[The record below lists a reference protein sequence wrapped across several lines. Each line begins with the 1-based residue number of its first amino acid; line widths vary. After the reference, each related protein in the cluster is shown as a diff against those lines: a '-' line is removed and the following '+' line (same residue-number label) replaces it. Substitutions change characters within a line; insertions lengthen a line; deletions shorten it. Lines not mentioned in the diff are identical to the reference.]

1 MNLNFYTPCTT
12 SIIDSFVFK
21 VEWINQQQLV
31 KTVIIYYTI
40 CCKAIKIIA
49 KLFIGKSIV
58 RIGSM
63 DPIRFKY
70 FFIKTCIAIDYHI
83 LVIESRS
90 WYLYLPINIIQV
102 TSLTVFAMNS
112 FLIFVTLV
120 FGNIISILKVLEE
133 DY

>member
-1 MNLNFYTPCTT
+1 MNLNFYRPCNT

-31 KTVIIYYTI
+31 KTVITYYTI

-49 KLFIGKSIV
+49 KVFIGKSIV

-63 DPIRFKY
+63 DPIGFKY
-70 FFIKTCIAIDYHI
+70 FFINTCIAIDYHI
-83 LVIESRS
+83 LVSRS